1 MWTWNHVR
9 GSVEQPHMGKT
20 EHPHHVNRFLDDVR
34 TNRRAQKNVILHVQ
48 VESVF
53 GATRA
58 VRGLQQFHHRGL
70 EKNHHLWRFDL
81 AVHNLMKKIIAR
93 LQAAISPTAPPET
106 RRSGTDCTATPAG
119 SAA

>member
-1 MWTWNHVR
+1 
-9 GSVEQPHMGKT
+9 MGKT
-20 EHPHHVNRFLDDVR
+20 EHPHHVNRFLDDIR
-34 TNRRAQKNVILHVQ
+34 TNRRAQKIVVLHVQ

-81 AVHNLMKKIIAR
+81 AVHNLMKIITR
-93 LQAAISPTAPPET
+93 LRAAITQPAPPGT
-106 RRSGTDCTATPAG
+106 RRRTSDRVATPAG
-119 SAA
+119 SPA